1 MKAAEND
8 MNEELTQQDSA
19 PLNKP
24 QNPLVWLLM
33 VFLAWW
39 LWPSKPPPAP
49 ERVLPAGWS
58 HFCHGDQIRGL
69 ALDKNHLWVGGLF
82 GLKRYDWSDCKETS
96 SDIATAPVNLVRIE
110 ALLIDPA
117 GNLWVGHEMGLL
129 RLDPQGIWHN
139 HTSDMPD
146 PKVMA
151 LCWSQQNELWA
162 GTWRGVA
169 VLSQEGKWRH
179 YRAADGL
186 PGELVRAI
194 SADSAGGIWIG
205 SYISPAGGL
214 LHWSAENKVVYTS
227 KNLLAHANVAA
238 LFEDSLG
245 RMWIGT
251 GFFDRGGVTLFPDW
265 KKGDLS
271 TIKIMRQADGLA
283 GNKGRSFFEDRDNII
298 WIGSELDGL
307 TRVARD
313 GSLSVIKESDG
324 LIGNEI
330 MCMLQDPDGNLWLG
344 QEKGLCR
351 IASSALTK
359 FR

>member
-1 MKAAEND
+1 MKVAGYY
-8 MNEELTQQDSA
+8 MSEEQIQRDNALE
-19 PLNKP
+19 KRR

-39 LWPSKPPPAP
+39 LWPSSAPPPP
-49 ERVLPAGWS
+49 ERILPNGWS

-69 ALDKNHLWVGGLF
+69 ALDKDHIWVGGLF
-82 GLKRYDWSDCKETS
+82 GLKRYTWRDCSDTS
-96 SDIATAPVNLVRIE
+96 SSIATAPVNLVRIE
-110 ALLIDPA
+110 ALLINPT
-117 GNLWVGHEMGLL
+117 GNLWVAHEKGLL
-129 RLDPQGIWHN
+129 CLDQQGVWHD
-139 HTSDMPD
+139 HTADMPD

-151 LCWSQQNELWA
+151 LCWSRQNELWV

-169 VLSQEGKWRH
+169 VLSPEGKWRH

-214 LHWSAENKVVYTS
+214 LHWSAGSKVVYTTE
-227 KNLLAHANVAA
+227 NLLAHANVAA
-238 LFEDSLG
+238 LFEDSFG
-245 RMWIGT
+245 RMWVGT

-313 GSLSVIKESDG
+313 GSLSVIRESDG

-351 IASSALTK
+351 IASSSLAII
-359 FR
+359 R